1 MPSAVIEAAE
11 QRPRPSTAP
20 PPRLRPAAPSPRKAR
35 RGLMGLALAGG
46 AALAAGILLGRRHT
60 GTPAP
65 AATARASTRLYTGAA
80 VLSFSVLADSAMEH
94 YRGLYFRSL
103 MYIAPAMAALTLGTS
118 LGAAA
123 GPPQPEGLTRDSV
136 YAAAVA
142 TGAIGIGFH
151 LYNIGKREGGFDLL
165 NFFYAAP
172 IGAPAALGLAGL
184 FGLAAG
190 RLATPP
196 PRILG
201 LPAAPTLAGLSAV
214 AMLGTVGEAGL
225 LHFRGAFQDPFMY
238 LPVTLPPVTALALA
252 AAAGLGGSSA
262 ACRVAAALLRATQVL
277 GLVGSGFHAYGIHRN
292 MGGWRNWSQMLFQ
305 GPPVP
310 APPGFTGVACGGLA
324 ALALYEAATEERP

>member
-1 MPSAVIEAAE
+1 MSAAIIETVE
-11 QRPRPSTAP
+11 SRSRPPASP
-20 PPRLRPAAPSPRKAR
+20 PPRLRPAKASPNKAR
-35 RGLMGLALAGG
+35 RGLVGLAVAGG
-46 AALAAGILLGRRHT
+46 AALAAGFLLGRRRT
-60 GTPAP
+60 GQPAP
-65 AATARASTRLYTGAA
+65 ASLARACTRLYAGAA
-80 VLSFSVLADSAMEH
+80 VLSFSVLADSGMEH
-94 YRGLYFRSL
+94 YRGLYFRRL
-103 MYIAPAMAALTLGTS
+103 MYVAPTMAALTLGAS

-123 GPPQPEGLTRDSV
+123 GPPEPEGVARDAV

-142 TGAIGIGFH
+142 TGAAGFGFH
-151 LYNIGKREGGFDLL
+151 VYNIGKREGGFDLL

-196 PRILG
+196 PKILG
-201 LPAAPTLAGLSAV
+201 LPAAPTLAGLSAI

-238 LPVTLPPVTALALA
+238 VPVTLPPMTALALA
-252 AAAGLGGSSA
+252 AAAGLGGMPA
-262 ACRVAAALLRATQVL
+262 ARRVAAALLRATQVM
-277 GLVGSGFHAYGIHRN
+277 GLLGSGFHAYGIHRN

-305 GPPVP
+305 GPPLP

-324 ALALYEAATEERP
+324 ALALYGAATEGRS

>member
-1 MPSAVIEAAE
+1 
-11 QRPRPSTAP
+11 
-20 PPRLRPAAPSPRKAR
+20 
-35 RGLMGLALAGG
+35 MGLALAGG
-46 AALAAGILLGRRHT
+46 AALAAGVLLGRRRT

-65 AATARASTRLYTGAA
+65 AAAARASTRLYAGAA

-94 YRGLYFRSL
+94 YRGLYFRRL
-103 MYIAPAMAALTLGTS
+103 MYVAPAMAALTLGTS
-118 LGAAA
+118 LGATA
-123 GPPQPEGLTRDSV
+123 GPPQPEGPARDAV

-142 TGAIGIGFH
+142 AGVVGTGFH

-238 LPVTLPPVTALALA
+238 LPVTLPPAAALALA
-252 AAAGLGGSSA
+252 AAAALAGIPA
-262 ACRVAAALLRATQVL
+262 ARRVAAALLRATQLL
-277 GLVGSGFHAYGIHRN
+277 GLLGSGFHAYGIHRN
-292 MGGWRNWSQMLFQ
+292 MGGWRNWSQMIFQ
-305 GPPVP
+305 GPPLP

-324 ALALYEAATEERP
+324 ALALYEAATEGRP